1 MLFLWVKIIYKRSLY
16 EKYKTIKSKR
26 IDCRSYKRNHEL
38 RFMIG
43 ELDGFETLLPAK
55 FSIWYDKKSKSYIA
69 SLVTLLWKSYAKN
82 PTIIPFSKISEYLK
96 IDLTE

>member
-1 MLFLWVKIIYKRSLY
+1 MKNTKLLKVKELIVEVTKEEGKLFKEFTK
-16 EKYKTIKSKR
+16 
-26 IDCRSYKRNHEL
+26 NHEI

-82 PTIIPFSKISEYLK
+82 PTIIPFSKINEY
-96 IDLTE
+96 INC